1 MLNTSTDNNMRSSEE
16 QDEDVLLFPLM
27 RYLMNDRRR
36 HHVENYL
43 QIAVIP

>member
-1 MLNTSTDNNMRSSEE
+1 MLNINTDDNMTSSSEG

-36 HHVENYL
+36 HHVENFF
-43 QIAVIP
+43 V